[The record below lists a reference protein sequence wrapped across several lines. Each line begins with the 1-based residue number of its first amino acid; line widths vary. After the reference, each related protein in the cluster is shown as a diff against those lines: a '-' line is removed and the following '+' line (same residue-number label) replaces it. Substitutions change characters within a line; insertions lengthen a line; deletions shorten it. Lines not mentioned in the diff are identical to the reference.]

1 MTTDIKEV
9 TVREIHAEQFAKDW
23 LLVAMNDYN
32 SYQQLMEMR
41 SGKVAEISDSLK
53 EDWERLVSQVVEL
66 VEEHVSD
73 TASLFISQILGGQ
86 GSLPFDIIAKEIK
99 EQE

>member
-1 MTTDIKEV
+1 MTTEIKEV
-9 TVREIHAEQFAKDW
+9 NVREIHAEQFAKDW
-23 LLVAMNDYN
+23 LLVAMNDYD
-32 SYQQLMEMR
+32 SYQHLMEMR
-41 SGKVAEISDSLK
+41 GNVAEISDSLK

-99 EQE
+99 DQR